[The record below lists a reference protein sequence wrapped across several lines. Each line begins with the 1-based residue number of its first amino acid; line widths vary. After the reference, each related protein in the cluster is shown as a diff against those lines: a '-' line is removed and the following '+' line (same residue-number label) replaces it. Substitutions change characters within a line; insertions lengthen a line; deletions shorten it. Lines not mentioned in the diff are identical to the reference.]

1 MQMRNT
7 NNQMNENNRIHRIS
21 RTLFDISRL
30 ARLQGGGGSDNT
42 REGTAETVRILQVK
56 VLDNANMKQ
65 RKKPYALISPAR
77 PISSK
82 VVHVVSTLCDC
93 TTSLLD
99 LHVHAQVT

>member
-1 MQMRNT
+1 
-7 NNQMNENNRIHRIS
+7 
-21 RTLFDISRL
+21 
-30 ARLQGGGGSDNT
+30 
-42 REGTAETVRILQVK
+42 LQVK

-93 TTSLLD
+93 MTSLLD